1 MAKPEYYAMLQN
13 GSKGPDVALV
23 QIWLNGVRG
32 NCLNYPVLTVDGGF
46 GSKTNNAVR
55 QFQTQNNLTAD
66 GKVGQN
72 TWNALYNKY
81 ILNHSSA
88 EQYPGIAMRN
98 GQAGATVKS
107 AQQRLNLKGATLSA
121 DGKFGSKTT
130 TAVRNF
136 QSINGL
142 SVDGVIGQNTWA
154 KLYA

>member
-1 MAKPEYYAMLQN
+1 MMSLYSFFSAIELGLIYSLMVLGLFISYRILN
-13 GSKGPDVALV
+13 IPD
-23 QIWLNGVRG
+23 
-32 NCLNYPVLTVDGGF
+32 LTVDGSF
-46 GSKTNNAVR
+46 GSKTEQAVR

-72 TWNALYNKY
+72 TWNALYNRY
-81 ILNHSSA
+81 IQNHSSA